1 MTGPLSVVRDR
12 LDAGFDRP
20 VVSTV
25 IVALLVGLGV
35 WQTTT
40 ALTAAG
46 ASTAIVFLVT
56 VTVAGLVPLVSSYL
70 LIRVGL

>member
-12 LDAGFDRP
+12 LDEGFDRP

-25 IVALLVGLGV
+25 TVALLVGLGV

-40 ALTAAG
+40 TLTAAG

-56 VTVAGLVPLVSSYL
+56 VAVAGLVPLVSSYL

>member
-1 MTGPLSVVRDR
+1 MTGVLSEARHK
-12 LDAGFDRP
+12 LDEGFSRP

-25 IVALLVGLGV
+25 VVALLVGLGV

-46 ASTAIVFLVT
+46 ASTAVVVLLT
-56 VTVAGLVPLVSSYL
+56 VAVAGLIPLVASYL
-70 LIRVGL
+70 LIEAGL

>member
-1 MTGPLSVVRDR
+1 MTGSLSAVRDR
-12 LDAGFDRP
+12 LAEGFSRP

-40 ALTAAG
+40 ALTAVG
-46 ASTAIVFLVT
+46 ASTAVVILLT
-56 VTVAGLVPLVSSYL
+56 VAVAGLIPLVVSYL
-70 LIRVGL
+70 LIEAGL

>member
-1 MTGPLSVVRDR
+1 MIGALSDVRNELEKD
-12 LDAGFDRP
+12 FSHP
-20 VVSTV
+20 VVSAV

-40 ALTAAG
+40 TLTAAG

-56 VTVAGLVPLVSSYL
+56 VAVAGLVPLVSSHL